1 MQDPAQ
7 YLKTENANYH
17 HLVMDIAWF
26 GVGMPAVMN
35 FFSMFAIKLGATPI
49 ELGWMSGLPAIFLL
63 LSTMLNDWWRGRY
76 PDSVRAIFLPAFASR
91 LRYLLYA
98 LVPFLPASVQVFSLV
113 LIPTVFAIPIG
124 ISGVIF
130 LVLLRESVGDARLTS
145 LVSRRLLFMNAGIA
159 ISTIVLG
166 FWLEKAP
173 FPANYQIMYLVSFG
187 AQLVSMWH
195 VNQVRILQPTP
206 PPAPRR
212 ATREPSASG
221 SSPWR
226 SGEFR
231 RLALVLT
238 TLFIAGYSI
247 GPVIPLF
254 LVRGLG
260 VSEGFVAV
268 YSLMELAGA
277 VTLSALASR
286 VIHRFG
292 RPRTIVAGL
301 TGTGLAA
308 LLLAALPS
316 LPTALIA
323 GLIGG
328 GFWALT
334 DISQF
339 GLFSA
344 NTSPENRAS
353 YTKAYYQLLSIAS
366 FIGPMVGSSLANA
379 GISLAL
385 VLLLGAGLRFLAGGV
400 AYRFATQPAQPTVV

>member
-1 MQDPAQ
+1 MQNPDQ

-76 PDSVRAIFLPAFASR
+76 SDSVQALYWPAVASR

-98 LVPFLPASVQVFSLV
+98 LVPFLPASVQVFSMI

-130 LVLLRESVGDARLTS
+130 LVLLRESIGDSRLTS
-145 LVSRRLLFMNAGIA
+145 LVSRRLLFMNGGIA
-159 ISTIVLG
+159 LSTIVLG
-166 FWLEKAP
+166 FWLEKVS
-173 FPANYQIMYLVSFG
+173 FPANYQIMYLASFG
-187 AQLVSMWH
+187 AQLVSLWH
-195 VNQVRILQPTP
+195 VNQVRILHPTP

-212 ATREPSASG
+212 ATRDREATG
-221 SSPWR
+221 GSPWR
-226 SGEFR
+226 SKDFR
-231 RLALVLT
+231 RLAVVLT
-238 TLFIAGYSI
+238 SLFIAGYSI

-286 VIHRFG
+286 LIHRYG
-292 RPRTIVAGL
+292 RPRMIVAGL
-301 TGTGLAA
+301 GGTGLAA
-308 LLLAALPS
+308 LLLALLPS

-328 GFWALT
+328 GTWALT

-353 YTKAYYQLLSIAS
+353 YTKAYYQILSIAS

-385 VLLLGAGLRFLAGGV
+385 VLLLGAGLRFLAGGI
-400 AYRFATQPAQPTVV
+400 AHRLATQPAEPSVV